1 MKTIHV
7 FVFELKQV
15 EGFHIVVE
23 GAVRAVKA
31 VLDPSSN
38 DLPTEVIFLDLI
50 NRILGERVNVK
61 VECLRVARK
70 LRVLHTWASMLTK
83 SICETSLNPHT
94 PENPTA

>member
-23 GAVRAVKA
+23 GGAVRAVKA

-50 NRILGERVNVK
+50 NRILGERVNVGS
-61 VECLRVARK
+61 EDR
-70 LRVLHTWASMLTK
+70 
-83 SICETSLNPHT
+83 I
-94 PENPTA
+94 